1 MLHSFNVSRKRVQR
15 NENLPFAKVD
25 GGGIFTIDVERL
37 RISGQFEDDSVEGS
51 SHVWHRDNDA
61 FGKR

>member
-1 MLHSFNVSRKRVQR
+1 MISTVSTTRVQR
-15 NENLPFAKVD
+15 DENLPFAKAD
-25 GGGIFTIDVERL
+25 SRGIFTIDVKRL

-61 FGKR
+61 FSKR